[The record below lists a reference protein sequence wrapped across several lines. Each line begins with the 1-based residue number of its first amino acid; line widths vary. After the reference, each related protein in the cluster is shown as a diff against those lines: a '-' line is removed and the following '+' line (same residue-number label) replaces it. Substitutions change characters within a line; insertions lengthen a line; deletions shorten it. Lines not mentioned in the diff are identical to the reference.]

1 MAELIVPTVRVH
13 RSFVAAM
20 AEFAAEGRTGDGTL
34 LGYELDRF
42 SSRWGQPEGFAEYV
56 GWVLAQSR
64 ENALRPRGYVPATT
78 LWFVAGDEYLGR
90 VNIRHRLTAD
100 LLERGGHIGY
110 DVRSSARRRGHATQ
124 MLHDALPVARRLG
137 INPALV
143 TCDVTNVASRKVI
156 EHNGGI
162 LEDQRGV
169 KLRFWVPTG

>member
-1 MAELIVPTVRVH
+1 
-13 RSFVAAM
+13 
-20 AEFAAEGRTGDGTL
+20 
-34 LGYELDRF
+34 
-42 SSRWGQPEGFAEYV
+42 
-56 GWVLAQSR
+56 
-64 ENALRPRGYVPATT
+64 
-78 LWFVAGDEYLGR
+78 
-90 VNIRHRLTAD
+90 
-100 LLERGGHIGY
+100 
-110 DVRSSARRRGHATQ
+110 